1 MLALMTLQH
10 QLSREAPESEEDEA
24 FRSRL
29 SRVVTK
35 LFNRVIKSEEGT
47 ASPFS
52 VSQVDLEALVC
63 WMEDLLV
70 ACDEMAA
77 EMGEAT
83 AAPCKDMVYS
93 LVEAI
98 VKAHG
103 GTEYIQK
110 QLDALGI
117 DRHESALGAV
127 IEPYES
133 SQTPEEDTPS
143 ADANEA
149 PNPETPTK
157 GPLKDVASLVS
168 ALASAPAGPQRETA
182 LASLRSFRTM
192 HGDAELNAHLE
203 QVSSAFRAFIEEQ
216 LGETEESNV
225 ADANAGSMTDRLAS
239 LRSRLQATE
248 LAVQTAVE
256 DAPAYAEE
264 HSAVVGT
271 PASES
276 KSKSPSPT
284 KIPSPSGI
292 PSSVHKRG
300 SRLSAPSPSKLVAPG
315 SRLPASSSVSLRER
329 LVKAQE
335 SRKGGAH
342 PSGIS
347 SSISRA
353 ASLRARLEAVKKK
366 GKNDLP

>member
-1 MLALMTLQH
+1 
-10 QLSREAPESEEDEA
+10 
-24 FRSRL
+24 
-29 SRVVTK
+29 
-35 LFNRVIKSEEGT
+35 
-47 ASPFS
+47 
-52 VSQVDLEALVC
+52 
-63 WMEDLLV
+63 MEDLLV

-77 EMGEAT
+77 EMGEAM
-83 AAPCKDMVYS
+83 ASPCKDMVYS
-93 LVEAI
+93 LLEAI

-143 ADANEA
+143 ADADEA
-149 PNPETPTK
+149 RPYPETPTK

-216 LGETEESNV
+216 LRETEESNV

-256 DAPAYAEE
+256 DAPAYAEV
-264 HSAVVGT
+264 HSPVVDT

-335 SRKGGAH
+335 SRKGGAQ

-347 SSISRA
+347 TSISRA